1 MERPQVKP
9 QLTASFLGVSVLK
22 LGSLCCSAQL
32 PLLIV
37 SSAIFGLHYV
47 THVSA
52 ILMDPAGKGI
62 ASKDID
68 MIRKVAL
75 IEGSVLV

>member
-9 QLTASFLGVSVLK
+9 QLTASFSLGVSVLK

-32 PLLIV
+32 PLLII

-62 ASKDID
+62 ASKGIN
-68 MIRKVAL
+68 I
-75 IEGSVLV
+75 

>member
-9 QLTASFLGVSVLK
+9 QLTASFSLTVLTI
-22 LGSLCCSAQL
+22 GSLCCSAQL
-32 PLLIV
+32 PLLII

-52 ILMDPAGKGI
+52 ILMDPAGKRD
-62 ASKDID
+62 SFKRDKY
-68 MIRKVAL
+68 MILKVAL